1 LGEVS
6 RWPRIRPRRMRVR
19 SRMVGFSGTREW
31 VEVQSIR
38 GKFTTIRRWTFLALH
53 LILFVMPWVKVGGH
67 PALLI
72 DLPARQVYAFGQIF
86 TAADTLL
93 LLIILLF
100 LTFTLFFFTSLYG
113 RLWCGYACPQTVF
126 LETWIRPLEMWIE
139 GDRSTRLR
147 RKRQGLS
154 FGLVWRRGLKWLV
167 FVIVAFVVSMAFV
180 SYFAGAKDLWTA
192 SGGAGEY
199 SIVGSFTFLFFWDF
213 VWFREQFCNYLCPYA
228 RLQGALTDDETVQ
241 VTYFPERGEPR
252 GGKAAA
258 KDGRCID
265 CNKCV
270 IVCPAGIDIR
280 DGFQLECIACSR
292 CIDACTGVMEQLGH
306 KTLVGLSSVAEMQ
319 GKDRPRKIRP
329 RTVVYA
335 GMLTGLIAV
344 GLTLIGN
351 RVPFEASVN
360 RAPGSLF
367 TVDDDG
373 TIRNTYLLKVTS
385 NDPSPEPVRYEVR
398 VEGLEGAEVV
408 APELELGSTESRTL
422 PLVVRVPYS
431 DGMARTIPIQVHVT
445 SPSGELSLEATFKT
459 GAELGTTAPTD

>member
-1 LGEVS
+1 
-6 RWPRIRPRRMRVR
+6 
-19 SRMVGFSGTREW
+19 MVGFSGTREW
-31 VEVQSIR
+31 VEVQSIK
-38 GKFTTIRRWTFLALH
+38 GKFTTLRRWTFLALH
-53 LILFVMPWVKVGGH
+53 LILFVTPWVKVGGH
-67 PALLI
+67 PAMLI

-93 LLIILLF
+93 LLIVLLF
-100 LTFTLFFFTSLYG
+100 LAFTLFFFTSLYG

-126 LETWIRPLEMWIE
+126 LETWIRPIEMWIE

-147 RKRQGLS
+147 RRRQGVS
-154 FGLVWRRGLKWLV
+154 FDLVWRRGIKWGV
-167 FVIVAFVVSMAFV
+167 FAVVAFVAAMAFV
-180 SYFAGAKDLWTA
+180 SYFAGAADLWTWH
-192 SGGAGEY
+192 GGAVEY
-199 SIVGSFTFLFFWDF
+199 SIVGVFTFVFFWDF
-213 VWFREQFCNYLCPYA
+213 AWFREQFCNYLCPYA
-228 RLQGALTDDETVQ
+228 RFQGALTDDETVQ
-241 VTYFPERGEPR
+241 VTYFPDRGEPR
-252 GGKAAA
+252 GGKTAA

-306 KTLVGLSSVAEMQ
+306 RTLVGLSSVSEMQ
-319 GKDRPRKIRP
+319 GKTRPRKIRP

-335 GMLTGLIAV
+335 AMLTGLVAL
-344 GLTLIGN
+344 GLTLVGG

-360 RAPGSLF
+360 RAPGSLY

-373 TIRNTYLLKVTS
+373 SIRNTYLLKVTS
-385 NDPSPEPVRYEVR
+385 NDPSTEAVRYEVR

-408 APELELGSTESRTL
+408 APDLELGSTETRTL
-422 PLVVRVPYS
+422 PLVVRVQYS
-431 DGMARTIPIQVHVT
+431 EGMARTIPIQVHVT